1 MSEYTKNNCYKS
13 FFFQYRNI
21 NMSTFNS
28 SLLKTLK
35 TPVSPHSPM
44 LIRLIYLN
52 KRGGQAPPLLRCD
65 SLKSWESVAMASVH
79 LKRRRHTQNCTNNVN
94 ERSGSCSPEPAAVL
108 QVMTIRRVPADCFTR
123 NTILHRLIII

>member
-1 MSEYTKNNCYKS
+1 MDFSLKLLFILCS
-13 FFFQYRNI
+13 G
-21 NMSTFNS
+21 TFTIGA
-28 SLLKTLK
+28 TLFG
-35 TPVSPHSPM
+35 VSPHSPM

-52 KRGGQAPPLLRCD
+52 ERGGQAPPLLRCD

-123 NTILHRLIII
+123 NTILPRLIIT